1 MPRVKPYVDCYSRD
15 LSELTNFQRLRV
27 GLAFPLPAPLEYLI
41 ALLGTAAARCV
52 AMPLNVHTEYLTL
65 RELDAALVHVQV
77 LFCPELDGLDQHSA
91 DAVRRFTQSAER
103 QGIPICRLS
112 LNAGALKI
120 RHEELDTSRWDSKT
134 LGEEAVLLLQT
145 SGSTGKPKAIP
156 LTRQNVSSAVDS
168 VIHAYGLTEQDVTYI
183 SQPMVTVGGLVT
195 PLLSTLVSGGTVV
208 YSKFNAAKHWEVIAK
223 YGVTWYT
230 AVPEM
235 HKQIIESQNGR
246 SRRRCEHTVRFIRNG
261 SGCLPQAFVDA
272 LQRLF
277 DTKVVVA
284 YGMTEATQLVCA
296 NPLDAPKPNSVGT
309 PAKNIRLGLFD
320 NLSAVAPQEN
330 GEICISGSS
339 VFEAYWGPGMEEV
352 NHLAFFTDVQGTR
365 WYRTGDIGW
374 QDQDGYVFLVGRAN
388 NMMKIN
394 GYKVFPERLEQEL
407 EKKYPSLR
415 FALVQKEESL
425 ALMVQSRKGEVE
437 VDMASLCRQLA
448 ELCRFGV
455 SFPLPKNAYL
465 VAPGSSFLTKSSSKI
480 DRKQAAA
487 LSQEPEHVTCFHV
500 LDYALFGSECD
511 ENKPKTWWLQLA
523 ARLLQGLCGAIISPE
538 ERLQEL
544 ALTSLQVMA
553 FTNMMNVY
561 TEALDT
567 RLQVSQVLQAAS
579 LQELVDG
586 FLGKGA
592 SFSLLGP
599 ARRVARSRTAGAVLK
614 ITPEEEEVVQI
625 MGVSCRF
632 PGHSNNLD
640 AFVQLLL
647 DQRCGIV
654 ERKDWH
660 NERYPEIAHVGLI
673 EGKELFDR
681 TLFGISSLEASYMDT
696 QQLAVLEGVYEAV
709 LNSKTQVSRKDVPVV
724 VAVSHADAEIS
735 FYSSPPNHVPPHIRA
750 YKALS
755 AIAGRVSQLMDLR
768 GPSFCVDAACGS
780 SMVAL
785 HESSRMLRS
794 SNSKLAIATAVNHIS
809 SMNVSVS
816 MAPSGL
822 LSKTGRCHTWDAAA
836 DGFVRGE
843 GSAALLLAL
852 DSVDKSSYGQLRYSL
867 VKHNGRTSHLTF
879 PDRKAEAELMHEC
892 MQAAGIA
899 VGEVDYVEAHG
910 TGTVIGDATEAQAL
924 QDVFA
929 RRALAGASPLRVGSV
944 KANVGHLEASAGMA
958 GIFSVLCVLR
968 RGRVF
973 ANAELKEFNPYICD
987 GSGGSSPALDFPIES
1002 VALNEKLVAGCNSFG
1017 FAGTIGTA
1025 LLAAPSEPPID
1036 AEPAAATSR
1045 RVAFVV
1051 SLTPLPPQ
1059 PELQEL
1065 AAPMDCRSFQEAMA
1079 HVAQKVPLLE
1089 EVKAVLPAI
1098 LQGQAPCPTE
1108 WLLVAHLVFQF
1119 CTAAV
1124 WKAHGVHPD
1133 EVAFIGH
1140 CLPSQLRELS
1150 DFCAAELG
1158 ASVRCTAPDAELII
1172 LLAESE
1178 DVHGAASGQPGAPG
1192 ARVLPGAG
1200 RLWPRLGEAARL
1212 DTFALERVQTTL
1224 SAHSESKEEVKDVS
1238 FGVQIVQ
1245 LDEAMV
1251 IVQDLLKEVEYGEEE
1266 FEADTV
1272 PFMFLDSLQW
1282 VTFTSLMRSRYNLTD
1297 ISMDACVADLARQL
1311 AGSGRCGELKP
1322 EGATDSLQ
1330 CLTSLVKEDAGN
1342 VLIGVHG
1349 IEGDPM
1355 ALQFRTLS
1363 SRLSGVLA
1371 IYALKVTERHRKSCC
1386 TLEDLARM
1394 HVEALQRRFGF
1405 RSYNLYGHS
1414 FGAMVAHKMAEVLEA
1429 QNIKVTLLLGDF
1441 EVAYPPERFMASES
1455 QFTERCRMGAW
1466 EGPEMEAYKILLR
1479 RHMFSHRE
1487 DAEYCEQLL
1496 RSSDVRRR
1504 ENEMKG
1510 FVLTQARPSSMPME
1524 SYCTMIQDFAA
1535 NMGFHEELVK
1545 NSSQP
1550 AAALPLPGFFAEHS
1564 YEPRRLGKATLFV
1577 SASPEFSCCVE
1588 VNKQYYEE
1596 LQVVHEP
1603 SHEHYNLLE
1612 SEEVIPQ
1619 KVLEVLGFA

>member
-1 MPRVKPYVDCYSRD
+1 MEILGVKSQCFGPEKLCFIHADHAGGVSALSYGQLQKFVDCYSRD

-330 GEICISGSS
+330 GDICISGSS

-465 VAPGSSFLTKSSSKI
+465 V
-480 DRKQAAA
+480 
-487 LSQEPEHVTCFHV
+487 
-500 LDYALFGSECD
+500 
-511 ENKPKTWWLQLA
+511 
-523 ARLLQGLCGAIISPE
+523 
-538 ERLQEL
+538 
-544 ALTSLQVMA
+544 
-553 FTNMMNVY
+553 
-561 TEALDT
+561 
-567 RLQVSQVLQAAS
+567 
-579 LQELVDG
+579 
-586 FLGKGA
+586 
-592 SFSLLGP
+592 
-599 ARRVARSRTAGAVLK
+599 
-614 ITPEEEEVVQI
+614 
-625 MGVSCRF
+625 
-632 PGHSNNLD
+632 
-640 AFVQLLL
+640 
-647 DQRCGIV
+647 
-654 ERKDWH
+654 
-660 NERYPEIAHVGLI
+660 
-673 EGKELFDR
+673 
-681 TLFGISSLEASYMDT
+681 
-696 QQLAVLEGVYEAV
+696 
-709 LNSKTQVSRKDVPVV
+709 
-724 VAVSHADAEIS
+724 
-735 FYSSPPNHVPPHIRA
+735 
-750 YKALS
+750 
-755 AIAGRVSQLMDLR
+755 
-768 GPSFCVDAACGS
+768 
-780 SMVAL
+780 
-785 HESSRMLRS
+785 
-794 SNSKLAIATAVNHIS
+794 
-809 SMNVSVS
+809 
-816 MAPSGL
+816 
-822 LSKTGRCHTWDAAA
+822 
-836 DGFVRGE
+836 
-843 GSAALLLAL
+843 AL

-1550 AAALPLPGFFAEHS
+1550 AAALSRCRASSRSTVTSPGAS
-1564 YEPRRLGKATLFV
+1564 GRPRSL
-1577 SASPEFSCCVE
+1577 
-1588 VNKQYYEE
+1588 
-1596 LQVVHEP
+1596 
-1603 SHEHYNLLE
+1603 
-1612 SEEVIPQ
+1612 
-1619 KVLEVLGFA
+1619 